1 MKRRGLI
8 AVVLISLLLPLAVH
22 AQATPPTAET
32 SNAGFPA
39 TVIATNLRLRRAP
52 RLTSSFR
59 ALLQKGEQV
68 TAVGRDSTG
77 AWLLVIAP
85 EGIGWVDRTWLLPTD
100 KPYYLPVSL
109 VFPPFVSAISSE
121 GVNVRQG
128 PNDKYPIITTLPAG
142 VEADVIAVHRSRPV
156 WYKIALE
163 DGTIGWVFQNSV
175 FPPGNLRFT
184 PNDDAPPLAQIA
196 TYNLKVHDAPDRNAP
211 VLGDVRLDN
220 QFVIIGRDD
229 RGNWLQIKGKFGTGW
244 VWAGYVIVIGPL
256 DNVPILVGTP
266 GPTILQ

>member
-100 KPYYLPVSL
+100 KPYYLP
-109 VFPPFVSAISSE
+109 
-121 GVNVRQG
+121 
-128 PNDKYPIITTLPAG
+128 
-142 VEADVIAVHRSRPV
+142 
-156 WYKIALE
+156 
-163 DGTIGWVFQNSV
+163 
-175 FPPGNLRFT
+175 LRLAF
-184 PNDDAPPLAQIA
+184 PPLARALTTRRSHCPQRPN
-196 TYNLKVHDAPDRNAP
+196 TQSP
-211 VLGDVRLDN
+211 
-220 QFVIIGRDD
+220 
-229 RGNWLQIKGKFGTGW
+229 
-244 VWAGYVIVIGPL
+244 
-256 DNVPILVGTP
+256 
-266 GPTILQ
+266 PTTL